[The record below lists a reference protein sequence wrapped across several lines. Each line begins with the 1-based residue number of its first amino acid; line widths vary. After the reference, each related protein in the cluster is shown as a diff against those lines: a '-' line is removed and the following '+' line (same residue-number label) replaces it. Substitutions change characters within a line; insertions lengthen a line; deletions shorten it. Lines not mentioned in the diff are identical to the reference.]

1 MTGMGPGQVQRYKG
15 YSSRYR
21 ACAVQ
26 EMRQGNWNRAEE
38 FFWGSLVGV
47 VKAVA
52 SSRGVQLIGDDD
64 ARRYLNTLAQEAGD
78 RWIGDAFDQ
87 LSNFSAVSERLRDSK
102 TSLDRLYHL
111 ADRVSDALDR
121 LWKMLPPDE
130 EDVE

>member
-1 MTGMGPGQVQRYKG
+1 MQRYKS

-21 ACAVQ
+21 ASAVQ
-26 EMRQGNWNRAEE
+26 EMRLGNWNRAEE

-52 SSRGVQLIGDDD
+52 SSRGVKVIGDDD
-64 ARRYLNTLAQEAGD
+64 ARRYLNTLAQEAGG

-87 LSNFSAVSERLRDSK
+87 LSNFAVVSERLRDSR
-102 TSLDRLYHL
+102 TSPDRLYHL

-121 LWKMLPPDE
+121 LWEMLPPDG
-130 EDVE
+130 EDAE